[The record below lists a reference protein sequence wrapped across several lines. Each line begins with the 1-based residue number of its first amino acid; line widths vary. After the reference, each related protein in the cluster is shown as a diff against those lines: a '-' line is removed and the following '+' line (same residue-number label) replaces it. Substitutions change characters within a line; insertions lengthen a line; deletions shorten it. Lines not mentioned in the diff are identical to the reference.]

1 MSASRRDE
9 EVQRIAALRTRLQT
23 LKSEV
28 KSPMLDNTETRL
40 EEVRRE
46 CQGLLSDAEVLLAH
60 TEETTTAAL
69 SAENEQRK
77 EIAQTMD
84 LLRKENA
91 QLKGMLEKARQ
102 IEALRK
108 ELLEKSKKE
117 IESLKASLAD
127 QTALTKSLE
136 SQLQHQQGASASPS
150 SASPSTSS
158 QSTTTTTTT
167 TPPTTVAEDL
177 QRSLSTSAPAAASP
191 LTLSTSAGGAAT
203 ATSSASPSTTLVSS
217 SGSDDP
223 SSSVSLSLEKLINES
238 DSRVRRETL
247 CGDEPVPDVVVSNI
261 VSALP
266 VSLPSSAAA
275 STSKQE
281 QPGRSQFTPA
291 LVCSLAHSL
300 PHSLTPSLATFL
312 TGCIR
317 SIATSQTIRSSSR
330 CCSD

>member
-158 QSTTTTTTT
+158 QSTTTTT